1 MEARGGAHSLFA
13 AAMTLVRP
21 LAHLEP
27 IARSESCF
35 QDLYEAHFSFV
46 WRTLRR
52 LGVQAANLSDATQ
65 DVFMVVGRRLGDL
78 HSPELGR
85 SWIYGIVVRV
95 AHEHRRS
102 QRRSFHEEAELDEV
116 LDLKARSAHEHA
128 EQAEDVELLDRLL
141 GRLDPEK
148 REVLVLVELE
158 QLSVPEVA
166 QLTGLNL
173 NTVYTR
179 LRAARIAFNE
189 AVQRHRAQSRSR
201 P

>member
-1 MEARGGAHSLFA
+1 MS
-13 AAMTLVRP
+13 LVRP
-21 LAHLEP
+21 LADVTP
-27 IARSESCF
+27 VAGCDASF
-35 QDLYEAHFSFV
+35 QELYEAHFSFV

-52 LGVQAANLSDATQ
+52 LGVQPANLSDATQ
-65 DVFMVVGRRLGDL
+65 DVFLVVGRRLGDL

-95 AHEHRRS
+95 AHAHRRS
-102 QRRSFHEEAELDEV
+102 QRRSLHEDAEFDEMLDP
-116 LDLKARSAHEHA
+116 KSRSAHEHA
-128 EQAEDVELLDRLL
+128 EHAEEVELLDRLL
-141 GRLDPEK
+141 SGLDPDK

-179 LRAARIAFNE
+179 LRAARVAFNE
-189 AVQRHRAQSRSR
+189 AVVRHRARSRSR
-201 P
+201 PWTG

>member
-1 MEARGGAHSLFA
+1 MS
-13 AAMTLVRP
+13 LVRP
-21 LAHLEP
+21 LADVTP
-27 IARSESCF
+27 IAGCDPSF
-35 QDLYEAHFSFV
+35 QELYQAHFSFV

-52 LGVQAANLSDATQ
+52 LGVQPDNLSDATQ
-65 DVFMVVGRRLGDL
+65 DVFLVVGRRLGDL
-78 HSPELGR
+78 QSPELGR

-102 QRRSFHEEAELDEV
+102 QRRSLHEEAEFDEMLDP
-116 LDLKARSAHEHA
+116 KSRNAHDHA
-128 EQAEDVELLDRLL
+128 EQAEEVELLDRLL
-141 GRLDPEK
+141 SGLDNDK

-189 AVQRHRAQSRSR
+189 AVARHRARTRSR